1 MNLHN
6 HYWYFKKAIP
16 DHTCDGIIKHALQ
29 KKDSLAVTGTE
40 QDKLKKGESLKEDD
54 LKSLITTKRNSN
66 VVWLDD
72 QWIYDLII
80 PYIKAANKNAGWN
93 FEFDTSETCQFTK
106 YKKGQFYN
114 WHFDMFDEPYNLPN
128 NPNMHGKIRKISVI
142 CQLTDPSKYKG
153 GELEFD
159 FRRNSP
165 IKESKTEI
173 CTEIQPKGSIVVFPS
188 YVWHRVKPVT
198 SGTRYSLVMW
208 NLGRPFK

>member
-1 MNLHN
+1 MIQKYF
-6 HYWYFKKAIP
+6 YWYFKSALSSRF
-16 DHTCDGIIKHALQ
+16 CDKLIKYSLD
-29 KKDSLAVTGTE
+29 KKDQTATTDE
-40 QDKLKKGESLKEDD
+40 FKNKKLTKKRIKD
-54 LKSLITTKRNSN
+54 LHKKRNSN
-66 VVWLDD
+66 VVWVNEP
-72 QWIYDLII
+72 WIYKEIH
-80 PYIKAANKNAGWN
+80 PYVYEANKNAGWN
-93 FEFDTSETCQFTK
+93 FEFDRSETCQFTK

>member
-1 MNLHN
+1 MIQKYF
-6 HYWYFKKAIP
+6 YWYFKSALSSRF
-16 DHTCDGIIKHALQ
+16 CDKLIKYSLD
-29 KKDSLAVTGTE
+29 KKDQTATTDE
-40 QDKLKKGESLKEDD
+40 FKNKKLTKKRIKD
-54 LKSLITTKRNSN
+54 LHKKRNSN
-66 VVWLDD
+66 VVWVNEP
-72 QWIYDLII
+72 WIYKEIH
-80 PYIKAANKNAGWN
+80 PYVYEANKNADWN

>member
-1 MNLHN
+1 MIQKYF
-6 HYWYFKKAIP
+6 YWYFKSALRSRF
-16 DHTCDGIIKHALQ
+16 CDKLIKHSLS
-29 KKDSLAVTGTE
+29 KKDETATTDE
-40 QDKLKKGESLKEDD
+40 FKNKKLTKKRIKD
-54 LKSLITTKRNSN
+54 LHKKRNSN
-66 VVWLDD
+66 VVWVNEP
-72 QWIYDLII
+72 WIYKEIH
-80 PYIKAANKNAGWN
+80 PYVYEANKNAGWN
-93 FEFDTSETCQFTK
+93 FEFDRSETCQFTK

>member
-1 MNLHN
+1 MIQKYF
-6 HYWYFKKAIP
+6 YWYFKSALSSRF
-16 DHTCDGIIKHALQ
+16 CDKLIKYSLD
-29 KKDSLAVTGTE
+29 KKDQTATTDE
-40 QDKLKKGESLKEDD
+40 FKNKKLTKKRIKD
-54 LKSLITTKRNSN
+54 LHKKRNSN
-66 VVWLDD
+66 VVWVNEP
-72 QWIYDLII
+72 WIYKEIH
-80 PYIKAANKNAGWN
+80 PYVYEANKNADWN

-208 NLGRPFK
+208 NLGRHFK

>member
-1 MNLHN
+1 MIQKYF
-6 HYWYFKKAIP
+6 YWYFKSALSSRF
-16 DHTCDGIIKHALQ
+16 CDKLIKHSFS
-29 KKDSLAVTGTE
+29 KKDETATTDE
-40 QDKLKKGESLKEDD
+40 FKNKKLTKKRIKD
-54 LKSLITTKRNSN
+54 LHKKRNSN
-66 VVWLDD
+66 VVWVNEP
-72 QWIYDLII
+72 WIYKEIH
-80 PYIKAANKNAGWN
+80 PYVYEANKNAGWN
-93 FEFDTSETCQFTK
+93 FEFDRSETCQFTK

>member
-1 MNLHN
+1 MIQKYF
-6 HYWYFKKAIP
+6 YWYFKSALSSRF
-16 DHTCDGIIKHALQ
+16 CDKLIKHSLD
-29 KKDSLAVTGTE
+29 KKDETATTDE
-40 QDKLKKGESLKEDD
+40 FKNKKLTKKRIKD
-54 LKSLITTKRNSN
+54 LHKKRNSN
-66 VVWLDD
+66 VVWVNEP
-72 QWIYDLII
+72 WIYKEIH
-80 PYIKAANKNAGWN
+80 PYVYEANKNAGWN
-93 FEFDTSETCQFTK
+93 FEFDRSETCQFTK

>member
-1 MNLHN
+1 MIQKYF
-6 HYWYFKKAIP
+6 YWYFKSALSSRF
-16 DHTCDGIIKHALQ
+16 CDKLIKYSLD
-29 KKDSLAVTGTE
+29 KKDQTATTDE
-40 QDKLKKGESLKEDD
+40 FKNKKLTKKRIKD
-54 LKSLITTKRNSN
+54 LHKKRNSN
-66 VVWLDD
+66 VVWVNEP
-72 QWIYDLII
+72 WIYKEIH
-80 PYIKAANKNAGWN
+80 PYVYEANKNAGWN

>member
-1 MNLHN
+1 MIQKYF
-6 HYWYFKKAIP
+6 YWYFKSALSSRFCDKLIKYSLDKK
-16 DHTCDGIIKHALQ
+16 DHTATTDEFKNKKLTKKRIK
-29 KKDSLAVTGTE
+29 
-40 QDKLKKGESLKEDD
+40 D
-54 LKSLITTKRNSN
+54 LHKKRNSN
-66 VVWLDD
+66 VVWVNEP
-72 QWIYDLII
+72 WIYKEIH
-80 PYIKAANKNAGWN
+80 PYVYEANKNAGWN

>member
-1 MNLHN
+1 
-6 HYWYFKKAIP
+6 
-16 DHTCDGIIKHALQ
+16 
-29 KKDSLAVTGTE
+29 
-40 QDKLKKGESLKEDD
+40 
-54 LKSLITTKRNSN
+54 
-66 VVWLDD
+66 
-72 QWIYDLII
+72 
-80 PYIKAANKNAGWN
+80 
-93 FEFDTSETCQFTK
+93 
-106 YKKGQFYN
+106 
-114 WHFDMFDEPYNLPN
+114 MFDEPYNLPN

>member
-1 MNLHN
+1 MIQKYF
-6 HYWYFKKAIP
+6 YWYFKSALSSRFCVKL
-16 DHTCDGIIKHALQ
+16 IKHSLS
-29 KKDSLAVTGTE
+29 KKDETATTDE
-40 QDKLKKGESLKEDD
+40 FKNKKLTKKRIKD
-54 LKSLITTKRNSN
+54 LHKKRNSN
-66 VVWLDD
+66 VVWVNEP
-72 QWIYDLII
+72 WIYKEIH
-80 PYIKAANKNAGWN
+80 PYVYEANKNAGWN
-93 FEFDTSETCQFTK
+93 FEFDRSETCQFTK